1 MAEQWVV
8 TVVAEGADCPFDI
21 TNDFLEN
28 LRVQGG
34 YDVISYAVT
43 PASGIRAKSA
53 NKCGDND
60 NYECSARGDDGSC
73 SVCGRRHRGRT
84 FGEIVGGVY
93 DDDYSVLDGHD
104 PSVYAGISVG
114 KHVR

>member
-60 NYECSARGDDGSC
+60 NYDAATPVASSSSDTYDRDLDN
-73 SVCGRRHRGRT
+73 HYIPT
-84 FGEIVGGVY
+84 YGEL
-93 DDDYSVLDGHD
+93 LDGYD